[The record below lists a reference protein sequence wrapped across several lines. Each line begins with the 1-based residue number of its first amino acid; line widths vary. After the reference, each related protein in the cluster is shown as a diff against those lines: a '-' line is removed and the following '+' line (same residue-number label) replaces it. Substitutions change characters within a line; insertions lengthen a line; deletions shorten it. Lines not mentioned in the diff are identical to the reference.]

1 MRPIKAGSAAV
12 IKTARSELALLQA
25 ERLDRLREQP
35 SDELSERRHESSGG
49 SALRQTAEN
58 GAHDIAEKRNSK
70 VQQPMEGSG
79 PLPTCPRSQAQ
90 PDPSSSAGSR
100 VPTAAKQEARQ
111 APSEPGCNTFST
123 DAGAGSSNGKHAR
136 SSNSEQAGV
145 GPHVRGE
152 DGQLAEGACAGSGS
166 GPVNANGRLVKEPSW
181 GSGSSGSAGSGP
193 AGGDDDGDRDGD
205 PDGDG
210 YGDNDSCGLLD
221 DDLNDLSAW
230 DADMRAELWCC
241 EVGSRTQAQLV
252 CDDSHRSLLL
262 PRCSGCTHAASSFLL
277 HFLLPSFHVRSILL
291 PTWVGRSTAPI
302 QSPLPRFMSNHS
314 PPHSPALR

>member
-1 MRPIKAGSAAV
+1 MRPIKAGSAAA
-12 IKTARSELALLQA
+12 IKSARSELASLQA

-70 VQQPMEGSG
+70 VQRPIKGSG
-79 PLPTCPRSQAQ
+79 PLPAH
-90 PDPSSSAGSR
+90 PDPSLSAGSR
-100 VPTAAKQEARQ
+100 VPSAAKQEAGR
-111 APSEPGCNTFST
+111 APSEPASNTLST
-123 DAGAGSSNGKHAR
+123 ELAAGSSNGNHAR
-136 SSNSEQAGV
+136 SSNFEQV
-145 GPHVRGE
+145 GIGPQVRGE
-152 DGQLAEGACAGSGS
+152 DGQLAEGACAGPGS
-166 GPVNANGRLVKEPSW
+166 GPVNTNGRLVKEPSW

-193 AGGDDDGDRDGD
+193 AEGDEDGGRDGD

-241 EVGSRTQAQLV
+241 EVGPRTQAQLAS
-252 CDDSHRSLLL
+252 DHWNRSLRLHSAPVARRFL
-262 PRCSGCTHAASSFLL
+262 AFSG
-277 HFLLPSFHVRSILL
+277 P
-291 PTWVGRSTAPI
+291 
-302 QSPLPRFMSNHS
+302 
-314 PPHSPALR
+314 